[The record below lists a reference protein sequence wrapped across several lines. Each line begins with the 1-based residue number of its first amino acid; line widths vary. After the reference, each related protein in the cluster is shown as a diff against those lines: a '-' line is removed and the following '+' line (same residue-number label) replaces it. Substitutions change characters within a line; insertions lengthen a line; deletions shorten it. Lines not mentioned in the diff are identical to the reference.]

1 VRHSRPPFSG
11 QHQKSSL
18 GGCFIQRQ
26 TRTRTKDEFCLRL
39 RCVESN
45 TVTRFSEGAV
55 RRTASTALSES
66 KKKDTHLFGQSDR
79 GRNHPPQ
86 PVIRSE
92 TPLFSFAGGK
102 AAFASFCGQYPKSSP
117 GGCST
122 QRQTRTR
129 ASFACGSAVGIN
141 LNSVVENRE

>member
-102 AAFASFCGQYPKSSP
+102 AAFVCFAVNTQNRPRVVVPRKDKRGRGRVLLAAPLWE
-117 GGCST
+117 ST
-122 QRQTRTR
+122 
-129 ASFACGSAVGIN
+129 
-141 LNSVVENRE
+141 